1 MNTWDELLTSRNFSD
16 EEKKEVE
23 QMMSS
28 IKFHF
33 DKEPST
39 VNFLA
44 VASFQADTLSIFGT
58 TPKVKELASQMYQKI
73 KKFL

>member
-33 DKEPST
+33 DKEPSM
-39 VNFLA
+39 VNFLV
-44 VASFQADTLSIFGT
+44 VASFEADTLSILGT
-58 TPKVKELASQMYQKI
+58 TPKVKELASEMYQKI

>member
-1 MNTWDELLTSRNFSD
+1 MNIWDEFLNSRNFSD
-16 EEKKEVE
+16 EEQKEVE

-28 IKFHF
+28 IKFYF
-33 DKEPST
+33 DTEPST

-44 VASFQADTLSIFGT
+44 VASFQADTLSILGT